1 MIVGEDDG
9 RAPMNCRVADDRAQ
23 REFGAGFV
31 TWMIGQAAA
40 LALCI
45 EVRNPKVLQRRVA
58 LRDTAA
64 EEGARGCDAIEL
76 ERRFG
81 TLITHTRS

>member
-31 TWMIGQAAA
+31 TRMIGQAEAIT
-40 LALCI
+40 LRI
-45 EVRNPKVLQRRVA
+45 EVRDPQALQRRVA

-81 TLITHTRS
+81 TLITHTP